1 MAITR
6 TQIARQLYQ
15 AGGGADFGAPDKAK
29 DRASKGYGN
38 VGGGKAASKGFKQ
51 DAGPGEQ
58 SPEVYGASG
67 PYDSETAKAAA
78 IAQGKFKKKNPIQK
92 AIENYT
98 GKTRK
103 TLYNIFPNNPTN
115 ELDFLRSL
123 PASQRALLS
132 PALRAKLEAFELDE
146 DQDLLDTAKTKFTF
160 DEFEELRKF
169 QPTEGLNFAEYA
181 AKFKGAPGLL
191 YSGDVGN
198 LIKIK
203 NPDGTFRYERRTDD
217 GPNQPIIPVDSNAT
231 LPGFD
236 VPGDKDTTEEEP
248 FMLARAFRAD
258 GGRIG
263 LQEGGGIEQRLEQL
277 GGDVTSAEQMLQGIN
292 KRLQTAESSLGS
304 GGGGLGTLA
313 TLAGSNQPF
322 NPGNFQPA
330 LPDTGFANVI
340 AQPSGGGQP
349 FMGRP
354 IMQPLLD
361 QPLGQPLPA
370 TLETAQPGPNPFG
383 IINSLT
389 DPRGPAFDTMENAY
403 KNAVDSS
410 AEMKRIGRLDQLD
423 VLGGRLSFEDY
434 KKNFSMDDKGFV
446 TRNPGSTPLGMQSQ
460 GGGMG
465 SPIQQAVGMAD
476 GGRIGFAY
484 GDTAEDNAMQASGIM
499 GLPMN
504 ENPAGVKE
512 LDLRETGGF
521 IPPVGVK
528 EKADDIPAMLSNN
541 EFVFTADAVRG
552 MGDGNVNVGAQRMYD
567 MMKKLENGGRV

>member
-1 MAITR
+1 MP
-6 TQIARQLYQ
+6 RQLYGL
-15 AGGGADFGAPDKAK
+15 GGLLKSITKGVKSAVKGVAK
-29 DRASKGYGN
+29 T
-38 VGGGKAASKGFKQ
+38 V
-51 DAGPGEQ
+51 
-58 SPEVYGASG
+58 
-67 PYDSETAKAAA
+67 
-78 IAQGKFKKKNPIQK
+78 KKNPVLGLAALNFAPMLIPGG
-92 AIENYT
+92 AST
-98 GKTRK
+98 FFGGKSAMFGLPGFQGAK
-103 TLYNIFPNNPTN
+103 
-115 ELDFLRSL
+115 DFFTSGSKL
-123 PASQRALLS
+123 SQMSKVGAAGGILTALLS
-132 PALRAKLEAFELDE
+132 QAEQGDEEAQALTRNIPALKGYLFENYKNLGYT
-146 DQDLLDTAKTKFTF
+146 DQQAQ
-160 DEFEELRKF
+160 EL
-169 QPTEGLNFAEYA
+169 T
-181 AKFKGAPGLL
+181 
-191 YSGDVGN
+191 
-198 LIKIK
+198 
-203 NPDGTFRYERRTDD
+203 
-217 GPNQPIIPVDSNAT
+217 
-231 LPGFD
+231 
-236 VPGDKDTTEEEP
+236 DKDTAEYTQD
-248 FMLARAFRAD
+248 MARGQMAN

-263 LQEGGGIEQRLEQL
+263 YQEGGIEQRLEQL
-277 GGDVTSAEQMLQGIN
+277 GGDVSSAEEMLKGIN
-292 KRLQTAESSLGS
+292 ERLQSAESSLGS
-304 GGGGLGTLA
+304 GGGGLGS
-313 TLAGSNQPF
+313 LAGPNVGNEIAIPSR
-322 NPGNFQPA
+322 PG
-330 LPDTGFANVI
+330 
-340 AQPSGGGQP
+340 P

-354 IMQPLLD
+354 IMQPLLQ
-361 QPLGQPLPA
+361 QPLGQPLPT
-370 TLETAQPGPNPFG
+370 TLEAAQPGPNPFG